1 MVGTFNPAVNITSG
15 HRIIDQDGIM
25 NLDESLIF
33 WHDGIKPDDGTT
45 HCFFSSLSEL
55 LGMECQTVLTI
66 FITFICVIIVIV
78 LSFFSF
84 WYWKQRYD
92 KKIEHSA
99 KIMKNFGIDLF
110 GNGNAANDSLD
121 KFELKKDRVV
131 INRRLGIGAFGVCLV
146 YFYSRYLFIIFKK
159 FQTVYGGEALI
170 NDDEGWTGVAIKTLK
185 IGSTTEDRLDFL
197 SEAEA
202 MKRFDHKNIVKL
214 LGVCLSP
221 EPVFTIMELMIYGD
235 LKTFLLARRH
245 LVNEKIT
252 DDSDIHPKKLTMMA
266 LDVSR
271 ALSYLASQKYVHRDV
286 GKFILHLSKLQFTN
300 I

>member
-1 MVGTFNPAVNITSG
+1 MNQLINENPKYLSDLHSELTTSRLVELLWAVDFNGASGRIKFGPGGSRTTVVNILQWVNKEYRMVGTFNPAVNITSG

-159 FQTVYGGEALI
+159 F
-170 NDDEGWTGVAIKTLK
+170 
-185 IGSTTEDRLDFL
+185 
-197 SEAEA
+197 
-202 MKRFDHKNIVKL
+202 
-214 LGVCLSP
+214 
-221 EPVFTIMELMIYGD
+221 
-235 LKTFLLARRH
+235 
-245 LVNEKIT
+245 
-252 DDSDIHPKKLTMMA
+252 
-266 LDVSR
+266 
-271 ALSYLASQKYVHRDV
+271 
-286 GKFILHLSKLQFTN
+286 
-300 I
+300 